1 MIQGRSFWAEKG
13 MEWRAKP
20 CRYLGW
26 ESSRWGEAKVWG
38 DTPGRSRDCCW
49 GQWWKEGREEV
60 RADLRRRQAAT
71 WGASSFYSSWKQS
84 HYRVLC
90 RELTWRNSHLETIT
104 LNAVLEILLETK
116 MQAERPVRKPLFT
129 IQARDDGGL
138 GCGSGM
144 IRVKI
149 LLNVVGWA
157 DRMCWRTEHGYEAFP
172 RHPEK
177 KEIKEQQLKQN
188 KTTHSPWQIIQ
199 RFSTS
204 AEATVKT
211 HPSSTK
217 YAGGAGLWAGVKNSL
232 LDILRYLGALT

>member
-38 DTPGRSRDCCW
+38 DTPGRSRDCRW
-49 GQWWKEGREEV
+49 GRWWKEGREEV

-188 KTTHSPWQIIQ
+188 KTKQPIVHD
-199 RFSTS
+199 R
-204 AEATVKT
+204 
-211 HPSSTK
+211 
-217 YAGGAGLWAGVKNSL
+217 
-232 LDILRYLGALT
+232 